1 MPTPYINETKIYLL
15 HPIRSPFKGLLYV
28 VLGIFVGLPAF
39 QGEEQAGF
47 WINILNFLWIAVALH
62 FIIKGFFLIF
72 NRKKQV
78 LLLDQANLY
87 YLPVIDQDEEDLKAF
102 EIKEIAVETL
112 DLRSVTSFF
121 KQKIQTQNQTSIE
134 EIVFKINRNE
144 HVFANTEFLSD
155 QDWQDFQTL
164 LERKISY
171 GIWEISP
178 VLLTMVTHESKAN
191 QNFVN
196 TPKTLHL
203 YLIAIFVIFH
213 FLMKQQGLVSIEDL
227 QLPVDETL
235 DFFDILKSYPILDHL
250 LLFKE
255 FGALYPPQT
264 DLNPLVFFS
273 TIFVSHSFFQLFLHG
288 FMCFKFLPILE
299 YQIGKIKT
307 FNLIL
312 LSSVFAY
319 MLSYYVGHPDLTF
332 GPAPIWM
339 SAVGA
344 IFFKYRYQRS
354 SVQSQNRLSIEIS
367 QQFETDI
374 KNTTLVFLVLISQLQ
389 FPFLSF
395 DLIKYMSA
403 FVFGMLFVYILEKF
417 QKINQTLSI
426 LLAILSLISIF
437 QLNAIQSALKEE
449 HIRDQWT
456 THSKNAQDLSEQR
469 KMISQLIKTQN
480 ALEIKLL
487 AVGCVSIDCGA
498 EHEQVLL
505 EKLENIRMFNPFDRD
520 LISLQADLFVKNQKI
535 NQAKKRYFQLLDDD
549 LKKEIN
555 LPLDQRPISR
565 NQDASYLAR
574 LWHQLALHDQKDQ
587 LSNSTQLLL
596 PSLQN
601 QIKITQQEDHLL
613 IEIAPISKP
622 TSIKQ
627 TPIQSFN
634 LRLTFEQFT
643 QNKITDLIQI
653 DQIAFDQN
661 YQIKI
666 NQNAETK
673 KAPKNLSVRDVSFNF
688 QIPTQTK
695 IKHYQIKPEILLIP

>member
-28 VLGIFVGLPAF
+28 ILGIFLGFPAF
-39 QGEEQAGF
+39 QGEEQASI
-47 WINILNFLWIAVALH
+47 WINLLNFLWIAVALH

-78 LLLDQANLY
+78 ILLDQANLY
-87 YLPVIDQDEEDLKAF
+87 YLPMIDKDEEDLKPF
-102 EIKEIAVETL
+102 EVKEIAIETL

-134 EIVFKINRNE
+134 EIIFKINRNE
-144 HVFANTEFLSD
+144 HVFASTEFLSD
-155 QDWQDFQTL
+155 QDWQNFQTL

-171 GIWEISP
+171 GIWEVSP

-203 YLIAIFVIFH
+203 YLMAIFVIFH
-213 FLMKQQGLVSIEDL
+213 FLMKQQGLISIEDL
-227 QLPVDETL
+227 KLPMDETL
-235 DFFDILKSYPILDHL
+235 DFFEMLKPYPILDHL
-250 LLFKE
+250 LLFKD

-264 DLNPLVFFS
+264 NQNPLVFFS

-288 FMCFKFLPILE
+288 FMLFKFLPILE

-307 FNLIL
+307 FNLVL
-312 LSSVFAY
+312 LSSVCAY
-319 MLSYYVGHPDLTF
+319 MLSDYSGHPDLTF

-354 SVQSQNRLSIEIS
+354 SVQSQNRLSLEIS
-367 QQFETDI
+367 QQFESDI
-374 KNTTLVFLVLISQLQ
+374 KNTTLVFLIFISQLQ

-395 DLIKYMSA
+395 DLVKYMSA
-403 FVFGMLFVYILEKF
+403 FIFGMLFVLILEKF
-417 QKINQTLSI
+417 QKINKALSI

-437 QLNAIQSALKEE
+437 QLSAIQSTLKEE
-449 HIRDQWT
+449 NLRDQWT
-456 THSKNAQDLSEQR
+456 TQS

-487 AVGCVSIDCGA
+487 AIGCVSIDCGA
-498 EHEQVLL
+498 EHEEILL
-505 EKLENIRMFNPFDRD
+505 NKLENLRMFSPFDRD

-535 NQAKKRYFQLLDDD
+535 TDAKKRYFELLDADQ
-549 LKKEIN
+549 KKEIN

-574 LWHQLALHDQKDQ
+574 LWHQLALHDQKDE
-587 LSNSTQLLL
+587 LSESTQLML

-601 QIKITQQEDHLL
+601 QIKITPQDDHLL

-622 TSIKQ
+622 QTIKQ
-627 TPIQSFN
+627 TAIQSFN
-634 LRLTFEQFT
+634 LRLTFEQLT

-653 DQIAFDQN
+653 DHIAFDQN

-666 NQNAETK
+666 SQSPETK
-673 KAPKNLSVRDVSFNF
+673 KAPKNINLRDVSFNF
-688 QIPTQTK
+688 LSPTQSPTQTK
-695 IKHYQIKPEILLIP
+695 IKHYLIKPEILLIP